1 MSQEE
6 AKIVLESNGD
16 DVSLEVTGTGMS
28 LGYLI
33 FLACQNS
40 EDFKTVLRMG
50 LEISDQYD
58 SLKDVFGSEEEE

>member
-33 FLACQNS
+33 FLACQGS
-40 EDFKTVLRMG
+40 EDFKAVLRMG
-50 LEISDQYD
+50 LDISDQYD